1 MKNKVNI
8 DTIIYLVLIITSLI
22 FIYAGS
28 FLFEEG
34 SFIGN
39 RGNNRTVDADTATD
53 RNKPFPVVHKAVS
66 TEINGIK
73 QKINILEIDLSSGG
87 VKIKPALAFDTIYGF
102 QSLKDIAINNN
113 AYAAVNAGFF
123 YSYGEPSGMVVIDG
137 KVYTKSTGKY
147 PVFVVQGKN
156 AFLSEIK
163 SNIWILHGNRRI
175 AADDINREGKPGETV
190 VYTPVFG
197 PTNRADKL
205 HTSYIVENNR
215 VARKFRGDTECKIPS
230 DGMVITFYEPIS
242 SEEKFEVGDWIGIDI
257 DPDFGPGFQAYECGS
272 WLVRDGQVVAVD
284 RDDWVGL
291 LTNRDP
297 RTAIGVKHDGKV
309 VLVTVDGRQPGYSVG
324 LSSRE
329 LAGYLLTLGIKD
341 AAMLDGGAS
350 TQMIVQNKTVN
361 RLPARERMLGGGIVV
376 VVDEDL

>member
-1 MKNKVNI
+1 MMKNKVNI

-123 YSYGEPSGMVVIDG
+123 LFIRR
-137 KVYTKSTGKY
+137 
-147 PVFVVQGKN
+147 
-156 AFLSEIK
+156 AF
-163 SNIWILHGNRRI
+163 GN
-175 AADDINREGKPGETV
+175 G
-190 VYTPVFG
+190 
-197 PTNRADKL
+197 
-205 HTSYIVENNR
+205 
-215 VARKFRGDTECKIPS
+215 
-230 DGMVITFYEPIS
+230 
-242 SEEKFEVGDWIGIDI
+242 
-257 DPDFGPGFQAYECGS
+257 
-272 WLVRDGQVVAVD
+272 
-284 RDDWVGL
+284 
-291 LTNRDP
+291 
-297 RTAIGVKHDGKV
+297 
-309 VLVTVDGRQPGYSVG
+309 GY
-324 LSSRE
+324 
-329 LAGYLLTLGIKD
+329 
-341 AAMLDGGAS
+341 
-350 TQMIVQNKTVN
+350 
-361 RLPARERMLGGGIVV
+361 
-376 VVDEDL
+376 